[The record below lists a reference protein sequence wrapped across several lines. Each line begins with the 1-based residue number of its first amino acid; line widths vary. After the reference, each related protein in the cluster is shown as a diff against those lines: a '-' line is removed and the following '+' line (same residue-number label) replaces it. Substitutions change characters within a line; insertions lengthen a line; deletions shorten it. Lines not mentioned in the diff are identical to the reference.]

1 MGEQLWDFAVALY
14 GADDVSRA
22 CLTAQ
27 DEHGVDVT
35 FLLAAAFA
43 AGRGLALSEAELA
56 RWEADCARWRE
67 AVLIPLRRQRR
78 NWHREAAAARDYA
91 AIKSLE
97 LAAERE
103 LLRRLEQRLEAM
115 HPGTVPGQ
123 LADNLEAVFRHFGA
137 PPVAASPL
145 VTAMRPAVD

>member
-14 GADDVSRA
+14 GADGVSHA

-27 DEHGVDVT
+27 DEYGVDVS

-43 AGRGLALSEAELA
+43 ARRGLALSDAELA
-56 RWEADCARWRE
+56 RWEHDCVRWRE
-67 AVLIPLRRQRR
+67 AVLVPLRRQRR
-78 NWHREAAAARDYA
+78 QWRGATAAAQDYA

-103 LLRRLEQRLEAM
+103 LLGRLEKRLAALK
-115 HPGTVPGQ
+115 PGTDPGA
-123 LADNLEAVFRHFGA
+123 LADNLDAVFRHFGA
-137 PPVAASPL
+137 PPGAASPL
-145 VTAMRPAVD
+145 LEAMRHAVD